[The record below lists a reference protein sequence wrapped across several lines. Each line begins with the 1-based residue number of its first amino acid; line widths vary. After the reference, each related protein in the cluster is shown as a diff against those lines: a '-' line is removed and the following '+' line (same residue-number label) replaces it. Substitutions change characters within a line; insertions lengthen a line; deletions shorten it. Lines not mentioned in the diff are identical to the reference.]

1 MSFIYNKNLLK
12 EFEKIAQAQSVD
24 RQTLEIAKNLIPL
37 LKDQLEGKD
46 VFTANKINAEL
57 NTTNLKDLDSFL
69 FFLFFNK
76 ITHNGSVIVDD
87 YSAKADD
94 KNYIPY
100 SKKIVMPGEP
110 DKYFINKNSLI
121 VYLKSLL
128 STDNPV
134 LKVMI
139 NKLIDSVNSQL
150 NVNMSK
156 DTLLEPANK
165 NIKNQVG
172 FAIEDN
178 STEKTQSGQQLT
190 QEQASKAQK
199 EQSVLQ
205 TSNQLL
211 VEIAENLPFDNED
224 IDFQRIER
232 FFQNYEKLNE
242 FRSYLTPGL
251 TPGRV
256 AATTGI
262 AVARDAIKKVESVT
276 ANGTTSNILLTGLTP
291 QKLTTLLKQPWIVN
305 YKYFIE
311 YIILVLN
318 NTRDVVSEFYNA
330 YVRKSTPDSRVTMSD
345 DLAQLVRNQTAIYN
359 YNFNQLQDIASR
371 LGQVKR

>member
-100 SKKIVMPGEP
+100 SKKNVMPGEP

-121 VYLKSLL
+121 AYLKSLL

-242 FRSYLTPGL
+242 LRSYLTPG
-251 TPGRV
+251 RV
-256 AATTGI
+256 SATTGI
-262 AVARDAIKKVESVT
+262 AVARDAIEKVKSVT

-330 YVRKSTPDSRVTMSD
+330 YARKSTPDSRITMSD